1 MIKSN
6 ATSPAP
12 HKRWPLWLGVGA
24 TPVVL
29 LVLGGL
35 LLHQMDVQRTT
46 AAKLTQAVRAQT
58 LGEEARGALLAIE
71 TGQRGYLLT
80 GNDSYLE
87 PYRAGQAALEPL
99 SEALTEAVSGDPE
112 QSARLVALAGLAGHK
127 LNEMS
132 RTLSLR
138 REGEIDE
145 AFAVVTQDRG
155 RRLMVELMSELDV
168 LITTERNKAEA
179 LRAQRQAAS
188 NNVTYA
194 VLATIAV
201 LLAIWGISTFLGW
214 RAMRSA
220 EVNRREA
227 EMANR
232 SKTSF
237 LAMMSHELRTPM
249 NGVLGMAHLLAQS
262 DLTPQQAER
271 VDIIQKSGEGLMV
284 VLNDILDM
292 SKIEADK
299 LSLETTPFDAV
310 EVVRQV
316 MALCGPSAEAKDLFL
331 DLRTGGRET
340 LVVAG
345 DPNRMRQVVANL
357 VSNAVKFTDQGGVY
371 VRMDCQRRGEAQHLT
386 VTVSDTG
393 PGIASDVQARLFEP
407 FSQADSTI
415 ARQFGGT
422 GLGLVISRRLARLM
436 GGDIQLNSQ
445 EGAGACFK
453 FTAAFQAH
461 DEAVIPTPALSD
473 AAEDTLAS
481 NGLTVL
487 VAEDN
492 PHNQV
497 VVRAFLEAM
506 GCDFEIVANGQQAV
520 VAASRRDFDLVLM
533 DIQMPIM
540 DGVAAFEAIRALPGP
555 RGAMPIVALTANA
568 MTDDRKRFMTVG
580 FNGHVAKPINP
591 AELAT
596 VLTSVGARKAAGAL
610 AAPSWPDRTP
620 GRHLSVV
627 AG

>member
-1 MIKSN
+1 MSS
-6 ATSPAP
+6 ASSSAP
-12 HKRWPLWLGVGA
+12 QKRWPLWLGVGA

-35 LLHQMDVQRTT
+35 MLHQMDVQSTT
-46 AAKLTQAVRAQT
+46 AGKLTQAVRAQT
-58 LGEEARGALLAIE
+58 LGEEARSALLAIE

-87 PYRAGQAALEPL
+87 PYREGQAALEPL
-99 SEALTEAVSGDPE
+99 SEALTEALSGDPE
-112 QSARLVALAGLAGHK
+112 QAARLVAVAGLAGHK

-138 REGEIDE
+138 REGRIDDALE
-145 AFAVVTQDRG
+145 VVTQDRG
-155 RRLMVELMSELDV
+155 RRLMVELMSELDM
-168 LITTERNKAEA
+168 LIATERNKAEA
-179 LRAQRQAAS
+179 LRAQRLAAA

-220 EVNRREA
+220 EASRREA

-299 LSLETTPFDAV
+299 LSLESTPFDAV

-316 MALCGPSAEAKDLFL
+316 MALCSPSAEAKDLFL
-331 DLRTGGRET
+331 DLRTGGHET
-340 LVVAG
+340 LVMAG

-371 VRMDCQRRGEAQHLT
+371 VRMDCERRGDAQHLT
-386 VTVSDTG
+386 LTVSDTG
-393 PGIASDVQARLFEP
+393 PGIARDIQARLFEP

-436 GGDIQLNSQ
+436 SGDIHLTSQ

-453 FTAAFQAH
+453 FTAVFQAY
-461 DEAVIPTPALSD
+461 DEIVLA
-473 AAEDTLAS
+473 DTLSRPVAEQEPTS
-481 NGLTVL
+481 DGLVVL

-506 GCDFEIVANGQQAV
+506 GCNFEIVGNGQEALA
-520 VAASRRDFDLVLM
+520 AASRRDFDLVLM
-533 DIQMPIM
+533 DIQMPVM
-540 DGVAAFEAIRALPGP
+540 DGVAAFEAIRALPGT
-555 RGAMPIVALTANA
+555 RGALPIVALTANA
-568 MTDDRKRFMTVG
+568 MADDRKRFIDVG
-580 FNGHVAKPINP
+580 FDGHVAKPINP
-591 AELAT
+591 TQLAA
-596 VLTSVGARKAAGAL
+596 VLTEASKRKNRQAL
-610 AAPSWPDRTP
+610 AGPSASDRSAARRLT
-620 GRHLSVV
+620 LV

>member
-1 MIKSN
+1 MSS
-6 ATSPAP
+6 TSSSAP
-12 HKRWPLWLGVGA
+12 QKRWPLWLGVGA

-35 LLHQMDVQRTT
+35 LLHQMDVQSTT
-46 AAKLTQAVRAQT
+46 AKKLTQAVRAQT
-58 LGEEARGALLAIE
+58 LGEEARSTLLAIE

-87 PYRAGQAALEPL
+87 PYREGQAALEPL
-99 SEALTEAVSGDPE
+99 SEELTEALSGDPA
-112 QSARLVALAGLAGHK
+112 QSARLVAVAGLAGHK
-127 LNEMS
+127 LNEMA

-138 REGEIDE
+138 REGQIDQALE
-145 AFAVVTQDRG
+145 VVVQDRG

-168 LITTERNKAEA
+168 LIVTERNKAEA
-179 LRAQRQAAS
+179 LRAQRLAAA

-194 VLATIAV
+194 VLTTIAV
-201 LLAIWGISTFLGW
+201 LLGLWGISTSLGW
-214 RAMRSA
+214 RSMRSA
-220 EVNRREA
+220 EASRRDA

-299 LSLETTPFDAV
+299 LSLEATPFDAV

-331 DLRTGGRET
+331 DLRTGGHET

-371 VRMDCQRRGEAQHLT
+371 VRMDCERRGEAQHLT
-386 VTVSDTG
+386 LTVSDTG
-393 PGIASDVQARLFEP
+393 PGMTPDVQARLFEP
-407 FSQADSTI
+407 FSQADSSI

-436 GGDIQLNSQ
+436 DGDIHLTSQ

-453 FTAAFQAH
+453 FTAVFQAH
-461 DEAVIPTPALSD
+461 DEAVVPTPSLSD
-473 AAEDTLAS
+473 TAQDTPAS
-481 NGLTVL
+481 DGLTVL

-506 GCDFEIVANGQQAV
+506 GCDFEIVGNGQQAV

-533 DIQMPIM
+533 DIQMPVM
-540 DGVAAFEAIRALPGP
+540 DGLAAFEAIRALPGL
-555 RGAMPIVALTANA
+555 RGGTPIIALTANA
-568 MTDDRKRFMTVG
+568 MADDRSRFIQAG
-580 FNGHVAKPINP
+580 FDGHVAKPIDP
-591 AELAT
+591 AQ
-596 VLTSVGARKAAGAL
+596 L
-610 AAPSWPDRTP
+610 AAVLAAASPRKTTEMLSDRSRAEIP
-620 GRHLSVV
+620 NPQHPVPASR
-627 AG
+627 

>member
-1 MIKSN
+1 MSS
-6 ATSPAP
+6 ASSSAP
-12 HKRWPLWLGVGA
+12 QKRWPLWLGVGA

-29 LVLGGL
+29 VVLGGL
-35 LLHQMDVQRTT
+35 LLHQMDVQSTT
-46 AAKLTQAVRAQT
+46 ARKLAQAVRAQT
-58 LGEEARGALLAIE
+58 LGEEARSALLAIE

-87 PYRAGQAALEPL
+87 PYREGQAALVPL
-99 SEALTEAVSGDPE
+99 SEALTEALSGDPE
-112 QSARLVALAGLAGHK
+112 QAARLVAVAGLAGHK

-138 REGEIDE
+138 REGRIDDALE
-145 AFAVVTQDRG
+145 VVTQDRG

-168 LITTERNKAEA
+168 LIATERNKAEA
-179 LRAQRQAAS
+179 LRAQRLAAS

-194 VLATIAV
+194 VLATIAI
-201 LLAIWGISTFLGW
+201 LLAIWGLSTFLGW

-220 EVNRREA
+220 EASRRDA

-249 NGVLGMAHLLAQS
+249 NGVLGMAHLLAKS
-262 DLTPQQAER
+262 DLPPQQAER

-331 DLRTGGRET
+331 DLRTGGHET

-371 VRMDCQRRGEAQHLT
+371 VRMDCERRGEAQRLT
-386 VTVSDTG
+386 LTVSDTG
-393 PGIASDVQARLFEP
+393 PGMTPDVQARLFEP
-407 FSQADSTI
+407 FSQADSSI

-436 GGDIQLNSQ
+436 GGDIHLTSQ

-453 FTAAFQAH
+453 FTAVFQAH
-461 DEAVIPTPALSD
+461 DEAVVSTPSLSDTAQDTPAGD
-473 AAEDTLAS
+473 
-481 NGLTVL
+481 GLTVL

-506 GCDFEIVANGQQAV
+506 GCDFEIVGNGQQAV

-533 DIQMPIM
+533 DIQMPVM
-540 DGVAAFEAIRALPGP
+540 DGLAAFEAIRALPGP
-555 RGAMPIVALTANA
+555 RGGTPIVALTANA
-568 MTDDRKRFMTVG
+568 MADDRSRFIQAG
-580 FNGHVAKPINP
+580 FDGHVAKPIDP
-591 AELAT
+591 AQ
-596 VLTSVGARKAAGAL
+596 L
-610 AAPSWPDRTP
+610 AAVLAAASPRKTTEMLSDRSRAEIP
-620 GRHLSVV
+620 NPQHPVPASR
-627 AG
+627 